1 MKSICYVIMNK
12 IIVQIYIQVRGG
24 NQQIQPND
32 IVGFVRF
39 LQMLQN

>member
-1 MKSICYVIMNK
+1 MNRL
-12 IIVQIYIQVRGG
+12 VQIYIQIRGG
-24 NQQIQPND
+24 YPQIQPND